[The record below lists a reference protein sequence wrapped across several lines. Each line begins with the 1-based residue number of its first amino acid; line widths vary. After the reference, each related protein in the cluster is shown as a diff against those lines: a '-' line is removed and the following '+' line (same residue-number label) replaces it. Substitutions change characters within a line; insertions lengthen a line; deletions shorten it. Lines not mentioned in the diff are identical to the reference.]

1 MSYRLV
7 KSFYPTGSFNLP
19 VSADTEQA
27 YEFVTGSSATDYIE
41 FGIGDIPLDFINNNN
56 PYFFQDY
63 VGTGKGVELE
73 MAKLYAKHLGSQM
86 TCSLDRNFSVI
97 DNRS

>member
-7 KSFYPTGSFNLP
+7 KSFYSTGSFNP
-19 VSADTEQA
+19 DTEQA

-41 FGIGDIPLDFINNNN
+41 FGVADIPLDFINNNN
-56 PYFFQDY
+56 PYFFHD
-63 VGTGKGVELE
+63 VGTGKGVELK

>member
-7 KSFYPTGSFNLP
+7 KSFYPTGSFNP
-19 VSADTEQA
+19 DTEQA
-27 YEFVTGSSATDYIE
+27 YEFVTGSSATDYTE
-41 FGIGDIPLDFINNNN
+41 FGTSDIPLDFINNNN
-56 PYFFQDY
+56 PYFFQD

>member
-7 KSFYPTGSFNLP
+7 KSFYPTGSFNP
-19 VSADTEQA
+19 DTEQA

-41 FGIGDIPLDFINNNN
+41 FGIAEIPLDFINNNN
-56 PYFFQDY
+56 PYFFQD
-63 VGTGKGVELE
+63 VATGKGVELE

>member
-7 KSFYPTGSFNLP
+7 KSFYSTGSFNP
-19 VSADTEQA
+19 DTEQA

-41 FGIGDIPLDFINNNN
+41 FGIADIPLDFINNND
-56 PYFFQDY
+56 PYFFHD
-63 VGTGKGVELE
+63 VGTGKGVELK

>member
-7 KSFYPTGSFNLP
+7 KSFYSTGSFNP
-19 VSADTEQA
+19 DTEQA

-41 FGIGDIPLDFINNNN
+41 FGVADIPLDFINNND
-56 PYFFQDY
+56 PYFFHD
-63 VGTGKGVELE
+63 VGTGKGVELK

>member
-7 KSFYPTGSFNLP
+7 KSFYPTGSFNP
-19 VSADTEQA
+19 DTEQA

-41 FGIGDIPLDFINNNN
+41 FGIAEIPLDFINNND
-56 PYFFQDY
+56 PYFFHD
-63 VGTGKGVELE
+63 VGTDKGVELK

>member
-7 KSFYPTGSFNLP
+7 KSFYPTGSFNP
-19 VSADTEQA
+19 DTEQA
-27 YEFVTGSSATDYIE
+27 YEFVTGSSATDYTE
-41 FGIGDIPLDFINNNN
+41 FGIAEIPLDFINNNN
-56 PYFFQDY
+56 PYFFQD

>member
-7 KSFYPTGSFNLP
+7 KSFYPTGSFNP
-19 VSADTEQA
+19 DTEQA

-41 FGIGDIPLDFINNNN
+41 FGIAEIPLDFINNND
-56 PYFFQDY
+56 PYFFHD
-63 VGTGKGVELE
+63 VGTGKGVELK

>member
-7 KSFYPTGSFNLP
+7 KSFYSTGSFNP
-19 VSADTEQA
+19 DTEQA
-27 YEFVTGSSATDYIE
+27 YEFVTGSSATDYTE
-41 FGIGDIPLDFINNNN
+41 FGIAEIPLDFINNNN
-56 PYFFQDY
+56 PYFFQD

>member
-7 KSFYPTGSFNLP
+7 KSFYPTGSFNP
-19 VSADTEQA
+19 DTEQA
-27 YEFVTGSSATDYIE
+27 YEFVTGSSATDYTE
-41 FGIGDIPLDFINNNN
+41 FGTSDIPLDFINNNN
-56 PYFFQDY
+56 PYFFED

>member
-7 KSFYPTGSFNLP
+7 KSFYPTGSFNP
-19 VSADTEQA
+19 DTEQA

-56 PYFFQDY
+56 PYFFQD
-63 VGTGKGVELE
+63 VATGKGVELE

>member
-7 KSFYPTGSFNLP
+7 KSFYSTGSFNP
-19 VSADTEQA
+19 DTEQA

-41 FGIGDIPLDFINNNN
+41 FGIAEIPLDFINNNN
-56 PYFFQDY
+56 PYFFQD

>member
-7 KSFYPTGSFNLP
+7 KSFYPTGSFNP
-19 VSADTEQA
+19 DTEQA

-56 PYFFQDY
+56 PYFFQD

>member
-7 KSFYPTGSFNLP
+7 KSFYPTGSFNP
-19 VSADTEQA
+19 DTEQA
-27 YEFVTGSSATDYIE
+27 YEFVTGSSATDYTE

-56 PYFFQDY
+56 PYFFQD
-63 VGTGKGVELE
+63 VATGKGVELE

>member
-7 KSFYPTGSFNLP
+7 KSFYPTGSFNP
-19 VSADTEQA
+19 DTEQA
-27 YEFVTGSSATDYIE
+27 YEFVTGSSATDYTE

-56 PYFFQDY
+56 PYFFQD

>member
-7 KSFYPTGSFNLP
+7 KSFYPTGSFNP
-19 VSADTEQA
+19 DTEQA

-41 FGIGDIPLDFINNNN
+41 FGIADIPLDFINNNN
-56 PYFFQDY
+56 PYFFQD
-63 VGTGKGVELE
+63 VATGKGVELE

>member
-7 KSFYPTGSFNLP
+7 KSFYSTGSFNP
-19 VSADTEQA
+19 DTEQA

-56 PYFFQDY
+56 PYFFED
-63 VGTGKGVELE
+63 VATDKGVELE

>member
-7 KSFYPTGSFNLP
+7 KSFYSTGSFNP
-19 VSADTEQA
+19 DTEQA
-27 YEFVTGSSATDYIE
+27 YEFVTGSSATDYTE
-41 FGIGDIPLDFINNNN
+41 FGIGDIPLDFINDNN
-56 PYFFQDY
+56 PYFFQD

>member
-7 KSFYPTGSFNLP
+7 KSFYSTGSFNP
-19 VSADTEQA
+19 DTEQA
-27 YEFVTGSSATDYIE
+27 YEFVTGSSATDYTE
-41 FGIGDIPLDFINNNN
+41 FGIADIPLDFINNNN
-56 PYFFQDY
+56 PYFFQD

>member
-7 KSFYPTGSFNLP
+7 KSFYSTGSFNP
-19 VSADTEQA
+19 DTEQA

-41 FGIGDIPLDFINNNN
+41 FGVADIPLDFINNNN
-56 PYFFQDY
+56 PYFFED

>member
-7 KSFYPTGSFNLP
+7 KSFYPTGSFNP
-19 VSADTEQA
+19 DTEQA
-27 YEFVTGSSATDYIE
+27 YEFVTGSSATDYTE
-41 FGIGDIPLDFINNNN
+41 FGIGEIPLDFINNNN
-56 PYFFQDY
+56 PYFFED

>member
-7 KSFYPTGSFNLP
+7 KSFYSTGSFNP
-19 VSADTEQA
+19 DTEQA

-41 FGIGDIPLDFINNNN
+41 FGVADIPLDFINNNN
-56 PYFFQDY
+56 PYFFQD

>member
-7 KSFYPTGSFNLP
+7 KSFYPTGSFNP
-19 VSADTEQA
+19 DTEQA

-41 FGIGDIPLDFINNNN
+41 FGIADIPLDFINNNN
-56 PYFFQDY
+56 PYFFED
-63 VGTGKGVELE
+63 VATDKGVELE